1 MGTIAAGGFVGRGV
15 MGLLVPIECV
25 MAGRVLLL
33 LLLLYVVVA
42 HSRIDL
48 RISVAE
54 VRRRSVV
61 DESRVRMRSTL
72 VESGPLPRNESH
84 GCPIDHLGN
93 GQFRLGEGGL

>member
-25 MAGRVLLL
+25 MAGRVLLLLL

-93 GQFRLGEGGL
+93 FDRGGL